1 MREDNWYKWLFIA
14 MLLHVLII
22 GAFSVPIKTRG
33 KKIDLSSYYSV
44 NLVGD
49 MGGET
54 PKTAAPAP
62 PAEVKKPSPPQKA
75 EPKTAKPPQP
85 KEKERPTS
93 TTKERSLAPIK
104 KEVPE
109 SMTKDDVRRLDKRI
123 REMQETT
130 SIDDK
135 IREMRKRTQYMDVS
149 RGAGR
154 GQGPSAL
161 PSSGGSVPLDP
172 AEAAYQADVWEMI
185 RSAWHSPLSAKKDLQ
200 TLVTITIRK
209 DGRITDW
216 QIDQRSESRAY
227 DESVT
232 RTLRSIDKLPP
243 IPASLNMD
251 SIQMS
256 FDFHPAGDLR

>member
-1 MREDNWYKWLFIA
+1 MREENWYKWFFIA

-22 GAFSVPIKTRG
+22 GAFSVPVKTRSR
-33 KKIDLSSYYSV
+33 KIDISSYYSV

-49 MGGET
+49 VGGET
-54 PKTAAPAP
+54 PKAEAPARPAP
-62 PAEVKKPSPPQKA
+62 PHKA
-75 EPKTAKPPQP
+75 EPKAKPLPQP
-85 KEKERPTS
+85 KEQERPTS
-93 TTKERSLAPIK
+93 TTRERSLAPVK

-109 SMTKDDVRRLDKRI
+109 SLTKDDVRRLDKRI

-130 SIDDK
+130 SIDEK
-135 IREMRKRTQYMDVS
+135 IREMRKRTQYIDVS
-149 RGAGR
+149 RGAGKGR
-154 GQGPSAL
+154 GPSGL

-185 RSAWHSPLSAKKDLQ
+185 RSAWNSPLSAKKDLQ

-209 DGRITDW
+209 DGRISDW
-216 QIDQRSESRAY
+216 QVDQGSGSRVY

-243 IPASLNMD
+243 IPASLNVD

-256 FDFHPAGDLR
+256 FDFHPAGELR